1 MLRLKKY
8 EVLRDCNGFVAGDIV
23 YDMPYPDY
31 GVSGDDTR
39 NTGHQHVSVTHHA
52 DGGYPGTSVPVS
64 VLKELDTIEV
74 KPDPEKAEGYK
85 TRQVAA
91 SSAFAAEYGRNVIT
105 DTKSPNVGNTHIR
118 THKP

>member
-1 MLRLKKY
+1 MRLKKY
-8 EVLRDCNGFVAGDIV
+8 EVLRDYNGFVAGDIV

-52 DGGYPGTSVPVS
+52 DGGYPGTSVPVR
-64 VLKELDTIEV
+64 VLKELDTVEV
-74 KPDPEKAEGYK
+74 ELDTVKAEEQK
-85 TRQVAA
+85 TRQEAQLTSFKEQYGGGVV
-91 SSAFAAEYGRNVIT
+91 SGRNP
-105 DTKSPNVGNTHIR
+105 PNLSNTHIR